1 MACTDN
7 ENSGANFKDEMN
19 EGTSFRTQ
27 TSNSNDWTDDET
39 RENATRLLQ
48 SSNNHDLE
56 QQINVDGPDENEN
69 EVTETRGV
77 QTQETID
84 NMEFVGKEFATED
97 EADHFYHEYAKFVGF
112 GVRRNTKRYDKQ
124 GMLTGRQWVCSK
136 QGFRP
141 QKYLRL
147 ANRSRE
153 ARPLTRT
160 GCRAEFQISLNERKT
175 AWVCTFFYGK
185 HNHNLTPIGQV
196 HFIRSH
202 RNIKGPD
209 LIAAS
214 ALHKVGVKPSQ
225 IHEYMVERS
234 GGYKNVGF
242 MRKDVQNGL
251 DSMRRQDLKENDA
264 ETCLSYLE
272 GKKSADP
279 SFFYEYTIDQEHRLG
294 DLFWCDGG
302 ARADYAVFGD
312 VLAFDATYRT
322 NAYRKP
328 FVVFLGINHHR
339 KSIVFGFALL
349 SDEKE
354 HTYVWLLQTFLA
366 AMEGKQPATV
376 ITDGDRAMRNAI
388 IKTFPVSVHRLCC
401 WHLGRN
407 AQANIHN
414 TEFVNDF
421 RRFMFQPY
429 NEDEFNH
436 KWVLMVQKHRVE
448 TNEWVKKVYE
458 ERKLWAEA
466 YLKGNFFGGMRS
478 TQRSEGMNAYL
489 NHYVNR
495 KLRLR
500 DFVKQMD
507 RLMDRQRESEGKDD
521 FDSTD
526 GCPILTTHLKKYE
539 QQAADVYT
547 KAVFYMVR
555 EEIDKEGLLTA
566 TLIEEDMLSK
576 TYQVKKFGNQHK
588 EHTVILYIESRKLS
602 CTCMHYNSVGMPC
615 SHSFVVMKAENLP
628 EIPNC
633 MILSRW
639 RKDAKL
645 EVIPS
650 EFVNDVA
657 QYMSVEARVGS
668 IHTACRGLL
677 KFVGKSID
685 AYNMAIIDIH
695 KLSLRLEGMCSIA
708 EPSGKKGERQRAPLV
723 KDPVVVLTKGAAKKL
738 KVRPIEQRKCKKCG
752 EGGHTVRTCKANNN
766 VRSKEP
772 CGNDS
777 NRFIFRDN
785 VGSGGT
791 TQQRCC
797 DTSISGLYNDTNIMG
812 YEPSNRISAALGT
825 SSDILLQQNGDSM
838 LGESLDHMQVD
849 LIGSNFPNSQYST
862 TSDINDYINIWNY
875 TDF

>member
-160 GCRAEFQISLNERKT
+160 GCRVEFRISLNERKT
-175 AWVCTFFYGK
+175 AW
-185 HNHNLTPIGQV
+185 
-196 HFIRSH
+196 
-202 RNIKGPD
+202 
-209 LIAAS
+209 
-214 ALHKVGVKPSQ
+214 
-225 IHEYMVERS
+225 
-234 GGYKNVGF
+234 
-242 MRKDVQNGL
+242 
-251 DSMRRQDLKENDA
+251 
-264 ETCLSYLE
+264 
-272 GKKSADP
+272 
-279 SFFYEYTIDQEHRLG
+279 
-294 DLFWCDGG
+294 
-302 ARADYAVFGD
+302 
-312 VLAFDATYRT
+312 
-322 NAYRKP
+322 
-328 FVVFLGINHHR
+328 
-339 KSIVFGFALL
+339 
-349 SDEKE
+349 
-354 HTYVWLLQTFLA
+354 
-366 AMEGKQPATV
+366 
-376 ITDGDRAMRNAI
+376 
-388 IKTFPVSVHRLCC
+388 
-401 WHLGRN
+401 
-407 AQANIHN
+407 
-414 TEFVNDF
+414 
-421 RRFMFQPY
+421 
-429 NEDEFNH
+429 
-436 KWVLMVQKHRVE
+436 
-448 TNEWVKKVYE
+448 
-458 ERKLWAEA
+458 
-466 YLKGNFFGGMRS
+466 
-478 TQRSEGMNAYL
+478 
-489 NHYVNR
+489 
-495 KLRLR
+495 
-500 DFVKQMD
+500 
-507 RLMDRQRESEGKDD
+507 
-521 FDSTD
+521 
-526 GCPILTTHLKKYE
+526 KYE

-588 EHTVILYIESRKLS
+588 EHT
-602 CTCMHYNSVGMPC
+602 
-615 SHSFVVMKAENLP
+615 AENLP

-668 IHTACRGLL
+668 IHTACRG
-677 KFVGKSID
+677 KSID

-708 EPSGKKGERQRAPLV
+708 EPSGRKGERQRAPLV

-738 KVRPIEQRKCKKCG
+738 KVRPTEQRKCKKCR
-752 EGGHTVRTCKANNN
+752 EGGHTV
-766 VRSKEP
+766 P
-772 CGNDS
+772 
-777 NRFIFRDN
+777 
-785 VGSGGT
+785 
-791 TQQRCC
+791 
-797 DTSISGLYNDTNIMG
+797 
-812 YEPSNRISAALGT
+812 LGT

>member
-1 MACTDN
+1 
-7 ENSGANFKDEMN
+7 
-19 EGTSFRTQ
+19 
-27 TSNSNDWTDDET
+27 
-39 RENATRLLQ
+39 
-48 SSNNHDLE
+48 
-56 QQINVDGPDENEN
+56 I
-69 EVTETRGV
+69 
-77 QTQETID
+77 
-84 NMEFVGKEFATED
+84 
-97 EADHFYHEYAKFVGF
+97 
-112 GVRRNTKRYDKQ
+112 
-124 GMLTGRQWVCSK
+124 
-136 QGFRP
+136 
-141 QKYLRL
+141 
-147 ANRSRE
+147 
-153 ARPLTRT
+153 
-160 GCRAEFQISLNERKT
+160 
-175 AWVCTFFYGK
+175 
-185 HNHNLTPIGQV
+185 
-196 HFIRSH
+196 H
-202 RNIKGPD
+202 R
-209 LIAAS
+209 
-214 ALHKVGVKPSQ
+214 
-225 IHEYMVERS
+225 
-234 GGYKNVGF
+234 
-242 MRKDVQNGL
+242 
-251 DSMRRQDLKENDA
+251 
-264 ETCLSYLE
+264 
-272 GKKSADP
+272 
-279 SFFYEYTIDQEHRLG
+279 FFYEYTIDQEHRLG

-322 NAYRKP
+322 NAYKKP

-708 EPSGKKGERQRAPLV
+708 EPSGRKGERQRAPLV

-738 KVRPIEQRKCKKCG
+738 KVRPTEQRKCKKCR
-752 EGGHTVRTCKANNN
+752 EGGHTV
-766 VRSKEP
+766 P
-772 CGNDS
+772 
-777 NRFIFRDN
+777 
-785 VGSGGT
+785 
-791 TQQRCC
+791 
-797 DTSISGLYNDTNIMG
+797 
-812 YEPSNRISAALGT
+812 LGT